1 MFIDLI
7 IHVILN
13 LAKWYSRCAFSM
25 DIVNSLWLSTPIS
38 EHSRLSVPERRK
50 TVEFMNAQHH

>member
-7 IHVILN
+7 IHVIIK
-13 LAKWYSRCAFSM
+13 AKWYSRCAFSM

-38 EHSRLSVPERRK
+38 EHSHLTVPERRI